1 MLYAA
6 FVSIVYVTG
15 LFVVE
20 PHILNHSESQVALLG
35 NQTGSFMA
43 LVDGL
48 GHTYMCLAVC
58 MTAPVFAGGRLA
70 TWTRWIAIASGPT
83 ALMILA
89 FYVAQRIPLG
99 IPGDSPRPGLGRPGR
114 DLLLQGWSSDVMAQ
128 TTAATQQVIAASEGA
143 ARRAAPK
150 LKAWMGFWSGPPTS
164 MSTAVM
170 ESEVE
175 IKRRPAEV
183 FDYCGDHTHERIIKM
198 KHVEKVTGRWLSA
211 CGTRWSSAPAVPTFR
226 LSRYAQ
232 TAVRRLR
239 AHTREDT
246 IEVTTSVPKPDALLP

>member
-48 GHTYMCLAVC
+48 GHTYMGLAVC

-70 TWTRWIAIASGPT
+70 TWTRWIAIASGPA

-99 IPGDSPRPGLGRPGR
+99 IPGDSPRPGLGRPGG

-128 TTAATQQVIAASEGA
+128 TTAATQQIIAASGGA

-183 FDYCGDHTHERIIKM
+183 FDYYSDHTPRTDHQDEARREAHRPMVVGMRYEMEFIPGRPDLEVVEICTDGGSAPPRAYTRRHDRGDHQRPE
-198 KHVEKVTGRWLSA
+198 A
-211 CGTRWSSAPAVPTFR
+211 
-226 LSRYAQ
+226 
-232 TAVRRLR
+232 
-239 AHTREDT
+239 
-246 IEVTTSVPKPDALLP
+246 